1 MKRIGEIL
9 IENNLLTPENLEIA
23 LEKQKNMTTS
33 KPLGQILVDM
43 DIITIDVL
51 LDYLEMQLANH

>member
-9 IENNLLTPENLEIA
+9 IENKLLTPENLEIA
-23 LEKQKNMTTS
+23 LAKQKAMATK